1 MATAKVDV
9 QKPFAYEEEL
19 RTKSERLA
27 ELNALLDMDK
37 PENEIVDDERS
48 EEEEEL
54 QRNNEEI
61 DR

>member
-1 MATAKVDV
+1 M